1 MFKQFSAIWTQVIRV
16 AQYYFNPLSYLS
28 GSYAFFLKYE
38 AFWKEEII
46 KVSEAKILETS
57 YLIVLMNMIVMK
69 PMLLFK
75 FRFSAIV
82 TIDIGLVQGNCG

>member
-1 MFKQFSAIWTQVIRV
+1 MH
-16 AQYYFNPLSYLS
+16 
-28 GSYAFFLKYE
+28 FLKYE

-82 TIDIGLVQGNCG
+82 TLDIGLVQGSCG